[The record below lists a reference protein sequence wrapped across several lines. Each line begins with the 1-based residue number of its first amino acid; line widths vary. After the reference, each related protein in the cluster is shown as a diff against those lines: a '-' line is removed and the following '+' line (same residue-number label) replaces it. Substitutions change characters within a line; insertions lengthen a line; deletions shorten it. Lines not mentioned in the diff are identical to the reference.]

1 MHSIQLKNK
10 RGKVIAAMQWE
21 RPEDLQNWAASM
33 CDKSGF
39 EFRNVDPEV
48 PITLIAIEKP
58 APKLKLVASE
68 VNAINNQSDIE
79 TSIMSVIENLQ
90 EEFELLMCRDFVNE
104 KTLDDKKNQIAVLNE
119 ILKSFERIH
128 EAEHELR
135 KKLEGCLLVHG
146 VPSFEINQWL
156 NKKISVVENEVAYAY
171 KKERFEWKGE
181 LIYEQGYRF
190 KVPLLLGTT
199 GFEEQKEVR
208 KSDKPLI
215 GLTSLLLSGL
225 KFKNTISIKQAIQ

>member
-1 MHSIQLKNK
+1 MHKIHLKNK

-21 RPEDLQNWAASM
+21 RPEDLKNWAASM

-68 VNAINNQSDIE
+68 VNAINNQSDVEIA
-79 TSIMSVIENLQ
+79 ILSVLENLQ
-90 EEFELLMCRDFVNE
+90 SEFELLMCKEFINE
-104 KTLDDKKNQIAVLNE
+104 KTLDEKRDQISVLNN
-119 ILKSFERIH
+119 IIDY
-128 EAEHELR
+128 
-135 KKLEGCLLVHG
+135 LEK
-146 VPSFEINQWL
+146 QR
-156 NKKISVVENEVAYAY
+156 ENE
-171 KKERFEWKGE
+171 EG
-181 LIYEQGYRF
+181 F
-190 KVPLLLGTT
+190 KVRLVPKRT
-199 GFEEQKEVR
+199 
-208 KSDKPLI
+208 DKPLI